1 MAILRETAGQVEY
14 KYPTDE
20 VFQVTV
26 ALAGMGTKR
35 VRIANHRKFPVI
47 YYGMHWLLIGSF

>member
-1 MAILRETAGQVEY
+1 MAILRETVGQVEY
-14 KYPTDE
+14 KYSKGE

-35 VRIANHRKFPVI
+35 VRTANQPPEIPNDALRDALAP
-47 YYGMHWLLIGSF
+47 